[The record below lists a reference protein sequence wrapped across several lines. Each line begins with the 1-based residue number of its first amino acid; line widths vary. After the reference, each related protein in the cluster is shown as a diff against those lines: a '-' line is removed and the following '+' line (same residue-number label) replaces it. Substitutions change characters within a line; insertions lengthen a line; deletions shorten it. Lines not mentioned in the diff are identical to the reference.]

1 MGFDEVG
8 RTLEFIILRWAEK
21 DFASEEILAHELNLA
36 HELAGGLFGFFGE
49 VFGSAEHNRAKIL
62 GTSFVVLPL
71 FMTGFVVLWVY
82 VVDTTP

>member
-21 DFASEEILAHELNLA
+21 DFASEEILA

-71 FMTGFVVLWVY
+71 FMTGFVVLWIY